1 MSPLNES
8 HGASQPGELRRPPQ
22 QMVTIA
28 RLSMPLVQRYLSNS
42 SIDEHNMACC
52 PAHMS
57 TNLLKTT
64 LKGVLTARNLGG
76 SDGNGLQHLSQPGLI
91 LQGHLDTLAL
101 LELLRH
107 RPAGDGELSGAFCGM
122 ALVCSSQN

>member
-1 MSPLNES
+1 MF
-8 HGASQPGELRRPPQ
+8 
-22 QMVTIA
+22 TIA
-28 RLSMPLVQRYLSNS
+28 RLSMPLVQRYLSKSFS
-42 SIDEHNMACC
+42 SIDEHNVASC

-64 LKGVLTARNLGG
+64 LKGVLTARSLGG

-122 ALVCSSQN
+122 ALVCSSQNCRLRGSI